1 MLCKTNP
8 HLFEACVEASGGMRR
23 QCIFRA
29 GVLLRDQCR
38 VPPEAGPY
46 LPCLV
51 GRYRLQNCYD
61 GGSSRVGND
70 GDN

>member
-29 GVLLRDQCR
+29 GCPSYGINAVCLLKLD
-38 VPPEAGPY
+38 PT
-46 LPCLV
+46 CLV